1 MIGKD
6 LNLAFNLEV
15 IYDNASFTIQN
26 DDKVGIVGVN
36 GAGKTTLFK
45 VILKEQELDS
55 GKIITKDKRVGY
67 LPQEII
73 TPYKDITV
81 FDYLLS
87 ARPIKKLED
96 ELQSL
101 YEKVAIATDNQ
112 DKIMKRINYIQNRLD
127 YLWLLLPFHIKIV
140 IHLLVSL

>member
-73 TPYKDITV
+73 TPDKDITV

-112 DKIMKRINYIQNRLD
+112 DKIMKRINYVQN
-127 YLWLLLPFHIKIV
+127 
-140 IHLLVSL
+140 S